1 MLSYFIFLIL
11 NQLLVDYSLCYTE
24 RPSNR
29 FQFNHSHYKS
39 RQFKKHPTGYR
50 FEEKHAFDSR
60 FVVRNKNRQSKR
72 RRNRERTGWLQS
84 NKQFSIKHLKQFA
97 SLNSTNN
104 YERENR
110 VNKRRKHHHRNRNKK
125 VVDDG
130 EPYDEP
136 YDGDAVDETN
146 LNKFN
151 HEFSNASFRKRSSS
165 SKQYRFDH
173 LIVENR

>member
-1 MLSYFIFLIL
+1 M
-11 NQLLVDYSLCYTE
+11 
-24 RPSNR
+24 
-29 FQFNHSHYKS
+29 
-39 RQFKKHPTGYR
+39 
-50 FEEKHAFDSR
+50 
-60 FVVRNKNRQSKR
+60 
-72 RRNRERTGWLQS
+72 
-84 NKQFSIKHLKQFA
+84 
-97 SLNSTNN
+97 
-104 YERENR
+104 
-110 VNKRRKHHHRNRNKK
+110 NKRRKHHHRNRNKK